1 MKNLRQDKFVQRIN
15 CLQLLPLIGILT
27 WSSWAQAATDCA
39 TVTEISPTECGALVA
54 LYKSTTGPNWYDNQT
69 NNWNVTNT
77 PCSWTGVTCDG
88 ISPPPQ
94 HVIGITRREKRLVGT
109 LPDLSALTSLQTL
122 DLVGYDGW
130 CWDCKNQLGGT
141 LPNLSALTSLKSLDL
156 SYNLFTGNIDPL
168 SLPTSLTSLYLEGNQ
183 LEGIISS
190 LPGSPS
196 LTNLT
201 SLYLQNNQ
209 LKGAIPDFSSF
220 ASLEYLDLSYNYYL
234 TGPLSASLF
243 PINSKLKSLTLYST
257 GLNQPLPDLSTL
269 TQLTSLN
276 LSSTRLTG
284 PVKAEFFPAISL
296 TSLDLSSNY
305 SLNQPLPDLSTLTK
319 LTTLNLAYSSLTG
332 PINPAL
338 FPLSLNS
345 LYLSSTQLS
354 GQIPNFSNLVN
365 LTNLDLSYNYQLTGP
380 IDGSLFPIPTGLQTG
395 LQTLSLYGTPLNQTL
410 PDLSIL
416 DNLANLGLS
425 STQLTGPIDPS
436 YLPTNLGSL
445 SLDNNQLN
453 SSLPDLSGLKSLG
466 YLNISNNQLSDA
478 INGSY
483 LPPNLVSLFL
493 DNNQLTGPFP
503 NLSGLTQL
511 SELSISS
518 NQLSDFINGSS
529 LRPSLNRLSLY
540 NNQLSGAFPNLGG
553 VTNLGYLDI
562 SNNQLS
568 GPIEASSLPP
578 NLGEFSLSNNQ
589 FNGVIPNLPSGLWR
603 LNLSWNHFTG
613 AIPNLPA
620 GIGALYLNN
629 NQLSG
634 EIPDSLTNLTGLCSQ
649 SPDIPC
655 WEYSDLGY
663 NHLKVPAST
672 QVTAFLEAPGNK
684 DPDWASTQ
692 TVFLLTCPNGGSL
705 GIQSAGYDPDTG
717 EFDFGTKIVN
727 STASLNINIVARDCG
742 TLQVDSIGFL
752 GTDASEFHYNADS
765 KSCSTG
771 DRYSA
776 CQFTVAFTPLTLGT
790 KEATLKFILTDP
802 SINKELIIQAKAIRA
817 GNAKIDVVPNS
828 YDFGEVNIGESSAIQ
843 EFKLENT
850 GNIDLKWD
858 FIGLTED
865 RANYF
870 FYPWNCAYK
879 NVLYPAKACDFGAQF
894 IPVIEGEK
902 KASILISSSDTPSK
916 KVTLRGTAKTPEECL
931 NENITIESKRNG
943 NWDNASTWSGDA
955 IPTPADNVRIKRGHT
970 ITALPYTAVKA
981 LCIENGGGL
990 KSSDNKGT
998 YLILHAENYLQNK
1011 GSIKGQDGVSETGYS
1026 CTGDYWSV
1034 IGKPECA
1041 QPGASVILS
1050 VGDGS
1055 KNLFRN
1061 EGVITAG
1068 NGGKG
1073 KQYGAY
1079 GGGVSVYG
1087 GSFINTATLK
1097 GSGGIII
1104 AGKGGDITDSQP
1116 GRAGKGGDLSL
1127 MAENYLHHHGEVQIA
1142 AGGGG
1147 NCNAASGQVG
1157 GNGGNLRLA
1166 APLLVKLGGGDF
1178 STGQGG
1184 INCSQN
1190 GLPGNVFIEPSVISL
1205 AGASTKIEGGNVTIF
1220 GGKDWVL
1227 DLSNVGATVIKA
1239 TGNITL
1245 AVGEGGIINL
1255 KNNRGFIL
1263 EAGGR
1268 VNLFSD
1274 NILLDDGVGLS
1285 DLIKAASIN
1294 EGPSK
1299 ILYDVSLIGSGKHTG
1314 EPGTTLP
1321 ISLTLVNGGPETDT
1335 YTLQLVDPKG
1345 WVSGQITSPLEVKAL
1360 DTHELS
1366 LEVALPNEP
1375 GEINTITITA
1385 ISQTDATV
1393 KAVAEIQVAV
1403 AQATIHAVTLT
1414 TETNQWFGEPGSTL
1428 SIPLTLTNKGN
1439 EIDTYTLKTSNSAN
1453 WALELLPASVP
1464 LDKSASANLN
1474 LNMTLPAEPGA
1485 KSVITITA
1493 TSQADP
1499 SVIEEM
1505 LLTVGTTSHDFS
1517 LTTTS
1522 PQVSGE
1528 PGAILPIELELTNNG
1543 SNADTYELK
1552 VTDNPANLTVNG
1564 LPTTPLP
1571 VEISETKKVVLE
1583 IILPTEPGATNTLA
1597 VTATSQ
1603 NDPNVTKVLPMT
1615 ITVAGKNTDNNS
1627 QPIEITPT
1635 PPPVTVPIVNQ
1646 EISTPAV
1653 AKADEPAVP
1662 PPPVVPSPEV
1672 TQTTV
1677 ISDISG
1683 LTSCPPTGEIDYLCR
1698 NHGHTLTNAALGTDA
1713 KVAGGQLAGVI
1724 ENKGI
1729 VSQVT
1734 IQPDTLLK
1742 GGRLTGYIVNEGT
1755 LADFTFV
1762 GAQVSGGTLAG
1773 IVTNDSRVGG
1783 TLINVHLAANTHI
1796 TGGNLQGEITGEAAA
1811 PALLEELTVKANSH
1825 LSQVKIGKNV
1835 QFEDQVTFGDGVQF
1849 VNPAED
1855 PRQVD
1860 LTATD
1865 SKHMTIS
1872 QNTEIITT
1880 CNTEL
1885 PQLGVIATNSQGKT
1899 VVTSAQIAGGAA
1911 ATSGTFQRELT
1922 VSLSK
1927 PVDIRATLCVDPKQ
1941 VGQLVGFIAYAAYT
1955 AADSPNRKSALYRLD
1970 ANNQV
1975 LPWDGNFASLL
1986 AFKED
1991 ILEPTQTVEIYQG
2004 KLVAPPGVIEIHFGY
2019 RLEDGTV
2026 TVSDKTIQIT
2036 ITN

>member
-1 MKNLRQDKFVQRIN
+1 MKNLRQDKFVRRIN
-15 CLQLLPLIGILT
+15 GLQLLPLIGILT
-27 WSSWAQAATDCA
+27 WSSWAQSVTACA

-54 LYKSTTGPNWYDNQT
+54 LYNSTNGPNWYDNQT

-77 PCSWTGVTCDG
+77 PCRWVEGVGENTAGWKGVSCSG
-88 ISPPPQ
+88 G
-94 HVIGITRREKRLVGT
+94 HVTGITRRNQRLAGK
-109 LPDLSALTSLQTL
+109 LPKKDPLIPGSADLTDLTSLETL
-122 DLVGYDGW
+122 DLGNDW
-130 CWDCKNQLGGT
+130 WWEWKNQLKGI
-141 LPNLSALTSLKSLDL
+141 LPNLSALTSLTTLNL
-156 SYNLFTGNIDPL
+156 SYNQFSGNINPTFLPASLTSLYLQSNQLEGAIPSLTSLTNLTTLDLGYNRLNGPASPSPFPMSLQTL
-168 SLPTSLTSLYLEGNQ
+168 SLYSTQLNQSLPDLGLNGLSSLTNLSLGYAQLNGTVLASHFPTSLTSL
-183 LEGIISS
+183 
-190 LPGSPS
+190 
-196 LTNLT
+196 
-201 SLYLQNNQ
+201 
-209 LKGAIPDFSSF
+209 
-220 ASLEYLDLSYNYYL
+220 DLSGN
-234 TGPLSASLF
+234 P
-243 PINSKLKSLTLYST
+243 
-257 GLNQPLPDLSTL
+257 LNQPLPDLRS
-269 TQLTSLN
+269 
-276 LSSTRLTG
+276 RL
-284 PVKAEFFPAISL
+284 I
-296 TSLDLSSNY
+296 N
-305 SLNQPLPDLSTLTK
+305 

-332 PINPAL
+332 SIDPAF
-338 FPLSLNS
+338 FPLSLQY

-354 GQIPNFSNLVN
+354 GQIPNFSNLDK
-365 LTNLDLSYNYQLTGP
+365 LISLDLSYNYQLLTGL
-380 IDGSLFPIPTGLQTG
+380 IDGSLFPLS
-395 LQTLSLYGTPLNQTL
+395 LQTLSLYGTPLNQTF
-410 PDLSIL
+410 PDLRIL
-416 DNLANLGLS
+416 GNLANLGLS

-436 YLPTNLGSL
+436 YLPASLVYL

-453 SSLPDLSGLKSLG
+453 GALPDLSGLKSLG
-466 YLNISNNQLSDA
+466 YLNISNNQLNDAINGSYLPTNLVSLFLDNNKFTSSFPNLSGLSNLSELGLSYNQLSDA

-483 LPPNLVSLFL
+483 LPA
-493 DNNQLTGPFP
+493 
-503 NLSGLTQL
+503 
-511 SELSISS
+511 
-518 NQLSDFINGSS
+518 
-529 LRPSLNRLSLY
+529 SLNRLSLY

-553 VTNLGYLDI
+553 LNNLWYLDI

-568 GPIEASSLPP
+568 GSIETSSLPS
-578 NLGEFSLSNNQ
+578 NLGELYLSNNQ
-589 FNGVIPNLPSGLWR
+589 LNGVIPNLPNRLWR

-613 AIPNLPA
+613 AIPNLPT
-620 GIGALYLNN
+620 GISLLYLNN

-634 EIPDSLTNLTGLCSQ
+634 EIPLSLTNLTGLCSQ
-649 SPDIPC
+649 SPDISC

-663 NHLKVPAST
+663 NHLKVPASN

-692 TVFLLTCPNGGSL
+692 TIFLLTCPNGGSF

-717 EFDFGTKIVN
+717 EFNFGTKVVN
-727 STASLNINIVARDCG
+727 STISLNINIVARDCG

-752 GTDASEFHYNADS
+752 GTDASEFHYDPNS
-765 KSCSTG
+765 KFCSTNG
-771 DRYSA
+771 DRYST
-776 CQFTVAFTPLTLGT
+776 CQFTVAFTPLLEGS
-790 KEATLKFILTDP
+790 KETSLKFILTDP
-802 SINKELIIQAKAIRA
+802 SINKELIIQAKAIKA

-843 EFKLENT
+843 EFRFENT
-850 GNIDLKWD
+850 GNIDLTWD

-879 NVLYPAKACDFGAQF
+879 NVLYPDRGCDFGAQF

-902 KASILISSSDTPSK
+902 KASILISSSNTPSK

-931 NENITIESKRNG
+931 DDNITIQSRRGGDWNDTSKTWTRLSG
-943 NWDNASTWSGDA
+943 NGDA
-955 IPTPADNVRIKRGHT
+955 IPTPTDNVRIKRGHS
-970 ITALPYTAVKA
+970 ITGVPYAAVKA
-981 LCIENGGGL
+981 LCVENMGSL
-990 KSSDNKGT
+990 KSPDNKGT

-1011 GSIKGQDGVSETGYS
+1011 GSIKGQDGASETGYS

-1041 QPGASVILS
+1041 QPGAGVILS
-1050 VGDGS
+1050 VGEGS

-1127 MAENYLHHHGEVQIA
+1127 MGEHYLHHYGEVQIA

-1147 NCNAASGQVG
+1147 NCNAGSGQVG

-1220 GGKDWVL
+1220 GGNDWVL

-1263 EAGGR
+1263 EAGGQ

-1274 NILLDDGVGLS
+1274 TILLDDGVGLS
-1285 DLIKAASIN
+1285 DLIKAASIH
-1294 EGPSK
+1294 EGASK

-1314 EPGTTLP
+1314 DPGTSLP
-1321 ISLTLVNGGPETDT
+1321 ISLSLVNGGPETDT
-1335 YTLQLVDPKG
+1335 YTLQVTDPKG
-1345 WVSGQITSPLEVKAL
+1345 WILGQLASPLEVKAL
-1360 DTHELS
+1360 DTQELS

-1375 GEINTITITA
+1375 GEINTITVTA
-1385 ISQTDATV
+1385 LSQTDAKV

-1403 AQATIHAVTLT
+1403 AQATIHAVALT
-1414 TETNQWFGEPGSTL
+1414 TETNQWFGEPGSVL

-1439 EIDTYTLKTSNSAN
+1439 EIDTYTLKTSHSAN

-1464 LDKSASANLN
+1464 LDKSESANLN

-1522 PQVSGE
+1522 PQLSAE

-1552 VTDNPANLTVNG
+1552 LTDNPANLTVNG

-1571 VEISETKKVVLE
+1571 VEISETKRIVLE
-1583 IILPTEPGATNTLA
+1583 ITLPTEPGAINTLA
-1597 VTATSQ
+1597 VIATSQ
-1603 NDPNVTKVLPMT
+1603 NDPNVTKVLSIT
-1615 ITVAGKNTDNNS
+1615 ITVAGKNTESDS
-1627 QPIEITPT
+1627 QSLEITPT
-1635 PPPVTVPIVNQ
+1635 PPPVTVSIVDK

-1653 AKADEPAVP
+1653 AKADEPVVPLPPAVP
-1662 PPPVVPSPEV
+1662 PPEV

-1683 LTSCPPTGEIDYLCR
+1683 LNSCPPTGEIDYLCR

-1734 IQPDTLLK
+1734 LQPDTRLT

-1773 IVTNDSRVGG
+1773 IITNDSRIGG
-1783 TLINVHLAANTHI
+1783 TFINVHLAANTRI
-1796 TGGNLQGEITGEAAA
+1796 TGGYVQGEITGEAAA
-1811 PALLEELTVKANSH
+1811 PALLEELTVKANSR

-1835 QFEDQVTFGDGVQF
+1835 QIEAAVTWGEGVQF

-1855 PRQVD
+1855 PRSVKIM
-1860 LTATD
+1860 ATD
-1865 SKHMTIS
+1865 SKPTTIS
-1872 QNTEIITT
+1872 QNTEVITT
-1880 CNTEL
+1880 CHTEL
-1885 PQLGVIATNSQGKT
+1885 PQLGAMATDSHGKIM
-1899 VVTSAQIAGGAA
+1899 VTSAQLAGGAA
-1911 ATSGTFQRELT
+1911 ATSGTFQQELT
-1922 VSLSK
+1922 VNSSE
-1927 PVDIRATLCVDPKQ
+1927 PVNIGATLCVAPQQ
-1941 VGQLVGFIAYAAYT
+1941 VGQLAGFIVYVAYT
-1955 AADSPNRKSALYRLD
+1955 AADSPNRQAALYRLD

-1975 LPWDGNFASLL
+1975 LPWDGNLTSLL
-1986 AFKED
+1986 AFKEN

-2004 KLVAPPGVIEIHFGY
+2004 KLVAPPGVIEIHVGY
-2019 RLEDGTV
+2019 RLDDGTV
-2026 TVSDKTIQIT
+2026 TLSDKTIKIT

>member
-27 WSSWAQAATDCA
+27 WSSLAQAVTNCA
-39 TVTEISPTECGALVA
+39 TVTEISPDECNALVT
-54 LYKSTTGPNWYDNQT
+54 LYNSTNGPNWVDNQT
-69 NNWNVTNT
+69 NNWNVTDT
-77 PCSWTGVTCDG
+77 PCSWVEGVGENPAGWEGVSCNGGHVTAITRQYQKLAG
-88 ISPPPQ
+88 KLPKKSPPT
-94 HVIGITRREKRLVGT
+94 VLA
-109 LPDLSALTSLQTL
+109 DLSDLTFLETL
-122 DLVGYDGW
+122 DLGNYPG
-130 CWDCKNQLGGT
+130 CWDYCNKLEGSIDT
-141 LPNLSALTSLKSLDL
+141 SSLPTSLKSLNL
-156 SYNLFTGNIDPL
+156 ST
-168 SLPTSLTSLYLEGNQ
+168 NQ
-183 LEGIISS
+183 LIGPIPSFSGFSS
-190 LPGSPS
+190 L
-196 LTNLT
+196 
-201 SLYLQNNQ
+201 
-209 LKGAIPDFSSF
+209 K
-220 ASLEYLDLSYNYYL
+220 YLDLSYNYELEGSIDATFFPLGIESIVLSDTGLNQSLPDGVTTNLSNLSNL
-234 TGPLSASLF
+234 TSLSLSSTGLSGTVLASHF
-243 PINSKLKSLTLYST
+243 PTSLTSLDLS
-257 GLNQPLPDLSTL
+257 GNPLNQPLPDLS
-269 TQLTSLN
+269 
-276 LSSTRLTG
+276 
-284 PVKAEFFPAISL
+284 SL
-296 TSLDLSSNY
+296 TNLIM
-305 SLNQPLPDLSTLTK
+305 
-319 LTTLNLAYSSLTG
+319 LNLAYSGLTG
-332 PINPAL
+332 SIDPAL

-345 LYLSSTQLS
+345 LYLYDNQQLT
-354 GQIPNFSNLVN
+354 GQIPNFSTLTQLQYLNLSGN
-365 LTNLDLSYNYQLTGP
+365 NQLTGP
-380 IDGSLFPIPTGLQTG
+380 IDVSLFPT
-395 LQTLSLYGTPLNQTL
+395 SLRELHLYSTPLNQPL
-410 PDLSIL
+410 PDLSTL
-416 DNLANLGLS
+416 NQLTYLGLG
-425 STQLTGPIDPS
+425 STNLTESINPA
-436 YLPTNLGSL
+436 YLPASLQSLNLYS
-445 SLDNNQLN
+445 NQLN
-453 SSLPDLSGLKSLG
+453 NSLPDLSGLTSLQS
-466 YLNISNNQLSDA
+466 LDISNNQLSDA

-483 LPPNLVSLFL
+483 LPTSLS
-493 DNNQLTGPFP
+493 T
-503 NLSGLTQL
+503 
-511 SELSISS
+511 
-518 NQLSDFINGSS
+518 
-529 LRPSLNRLSLY
+529 LY
-540 NNQLSGAFPNLGG
+540 LYDNQLSGAFPNLGG
-553 VTNLGYLDI
+553 LTNLWSLNI

-568 GPIEASSLPP
+568 GPIETSSLPP
-578 NLGEFSLSNNQ
+578 QLGELSLANNQ
-589 FNGVIPNLPSGLWR
+589 LNGVIPTLPSGLWR
-603 LNLSWNHFTG
+603 LDLSLNHFTG
-613 AIPNLPA
+613 VIPDLPT
-620 GIGALYLNN
+620 GISALYLNN

-634 EIPDSLTNLTGLCSQ
+634 EIPVSLTNLFGLCSQ
-649 SPDIPC
+649 SPETTC
-655 WEYSDLGY
+655 WLGYSDLGF
-663 NHLKVPAST
+663 NHLKVPASNP
-672 QVTAFLEAPGNK
+672 VTAFLEAPGNK

-692 TVFLLTCPNGGSL
+692 TVFLLTCPNGGSF

-717 EFDFGTKIVN
+717 EFNFGTKIVN
-727 STASLNINIVARDCG
+727 STISLDISIIARDCD

-752 GTDASEFHYNADS
+752 GTDASEFHYDPNS
-765 KSCSTG
+765 KFCTG
-771 DRYSA
+771 DQHYST

-790 KEATLKFILTDP
+790 KEASLKFILTDP
-802 SINKELIIQAKAIRA
+802 SINKELIIQANAIKA

-828 YDFGEVNIGESSAIQ
+828 HDFGEVNIGESSAIQ

-894 IPVIEGEK
+894 IPIVDGEK
-902 KASILISSSDTPSK
+902 RASILISSSDTPSK
-916 KVTLRGTAKTPEECL
+916 KITLRGTAKTPEECL
-931 NENITIESKRNG
+931 DSNITIESKR
-943 NWDNASTWSGDA
+943 SGDWNDTSKTWTRLSGSGEA
-955 IPTPADNVRIKRGHT
+955 IPTQEDNVRIKRGHA
-970 ITALPYTAVKA
+970 ITAVPYTAVKA
-981 LCIENGGGL
+981 LCIENSGSL
-990 KSSDNKGT
+990 RSPDNKGT

-1011 GSIKGQDGVSETGYS
+1011 GSIKGQDGASETGYS

-1041 QPGASVILS
+1041 QPGASIILS

-1116 GRAGKGGDLSL
+1116 GRAGKGGDLTL
-1127 MAENYLHHHGEVQIA
+1127 MGEHYLHHYGEVQIA

-1147 NCNAASGQVG
+1147 NCNAASNQVG

-1220 GGKDWVL
+1220 GGDDWVL
-1227 DLSNVGATVIKA
+1227 DLSNVGSTVIKA

-1245 AVGEGGIINL
+1245 AVGEGGVINL
-1255 KNNRGFIL
+1255 KNNHGFIL

-1294 EGPSK
+1294 EGPSR
-1299 ILYDVSLIGSGKHTG
+1299 ILYDVSLSGSGKYTG
-1314 EPGTTLP
+1314 EPGTILP
-1321 ISLTLVNGGPETDT
+1321 VSLTLVNGGPETDT
-1335 YTLQLVDPKG
+1335 YTLQLTDPKG
-1345 WVSGQITSPLEVKAL
+1345 WVLGQLASPLEVKAL

-1375 GEINTITITA
+1375 GEIDTITITA
-1385 ISQTDATV
+1385 ISQADPTV
-1393 KAVAEIQVAV
+1393 KAVAEIQAAV
-1403 AQATIHAVTLT
+1403 AQATIHAVALT

-1453 WALELLPASVP
+1453 WALELLPTSVS
-1464 LDKSASANLN
+1464 LNKLESAHLNLN
-1474 LNMTLPAEPGA
+1474 LTLPAESGA
-1485 KSVITITA
+1485 KSVMTITA
-1493 TSQADP
+1493 TSQVDP

-1505 LLTVGTTSHDFS
+1505 LLTVGTTSHDFAF
-1517 LTTTS
+1517 TTTS
-1522 PQVSGE
+1522 SQLSGE
-1528 PGAILPIELELTNNG
+1528 PGAILPLELELTNNG

-1552 VTDNPANLTVNG
+1552 VTDNPANLIVNG
-1564 LPTTPLP
+1564 LPTMPLP
-1571 VEISETKKVVLE
+1571 VKISETKKVALE
-1583 IILPTEPGATNTLA
+1583 IALSTESGATNTLA

-1603 NDPNVTKVLPMT
+1603 NDPNMTKVLPIT
-1615 ITVAGKNTDNNS
+1615 ITVAGKNTESDS
-1627 QPIEITPT
+1627 QPIEIMPT
-1635 PPPVTVPIVNQ
+1635 SPPVTVPIVDQ
-1646 EISTPAV
+1646 EISTPTV
-1653 AKADEPAVP
+1653 AKADEPVVPPFPAVP
-1662 PPPVVPSPEV
+1662 PPEV

-1677 ISDISG
+1677 ISNISG
-1683 LTSCPPTGEIDYLCR
+1683 LTSCPPTGEIDYLCK
-1698 NHGHTLTNAALGTDA
+1698 NNGHTLTNAALGTDA

-1724 ENKGI
+1724 NNQGI

-1734 IQPDTLLK
+1734 LQPDTLLT
-1742 GGRLTGYIVNEGT
+1742 GGRLTGYIVNKGT

-1762 GAQVSGGTLAG
+1762 GAQVDGGTLAG
-1773 IVTNDSRVGG
+1773 IVTNNSQVGG
-1783 TLINVHLAANTHI
+1783 TFINVHLAADTHI
-1796 TGGNLQGEITGEAAA
+1796 TGGYVQGEIVGEATA

-1825 LSQVKIGKNV
+1825 LSHVKIGKNV

-1849 VNPAED
+1849 VNFAED

-1865 SKHMTIS
+1865 SKHATMS
-1872 QNTEIITT
+1872 QNTEVITT

-1885 PQLGVIATNSQGKT
+1885 PQLGAIATDSQGKI
-1899 VVTSAQIAGGAA
+1899 VATSAQLAGGAA
-1911 ATSGTFQRELT
+1911 ATSETFQQELT
-1922 VSLSK
+1922 VNSSE
-1927 PVDIRATLCVDPKQ
+1927 PVKIRATICVDPKQ
-1941 VGQLVGFIAYAAYT
+1941 VGQLAGFIVYVAYT
-1955 AADSPNRKSALYRLD
+1955 SADSPNRKPALYRLD

-1975 LPWDGNFASLL
+1975 LPWDGNFTSLL

-1991 ILEPTQTVEIYQG
+1991 ILEPIQTVEIYQG
-2004 KLVAPPGVIEIHFGY
+2004 KLAAPAGIIEIHLGY

-2026 TVSDKTIQIT
+2026 TVSDKVIKIA

>member
-1 MKNLRQDKFVQRIN
+1 MKNLRQDKFVQRIRW
-15 CLQLLPLIGILT
+15 LQLLPLIGILT

-39 TVTEISPTECGALVA
+39 TVTEISSAECSALVA
-54 LYKSTTGPNWYDNQT
+54 LYNSTNGPNWVDT
-69 NNWNVTNT
+69 PANNWNVTNT
-77 PCSWTGVTCDG
+77 PCSWMGVTCDG
-88 ISPPPQ
+88 ISPLPQ
-94 HVIGITRREKRLVGT
+94 HVTDITRREKRLVGT

-130 CWDCKNQLGGT
+130 CWDCKNQLEGT
-141 LPNLSALTSLKSLDL
+141 LPNLSALTSLTTLNL
-156 SYNLFTGNIDPL
+156 SYNYFTGNIDL
-168 SLPTSLTSLYLEGNQ
+168 SFLPASLTSLDLQGNQ
-183 LEGIISS
+183 LEGVISS
-190 LPGSPS
+190 LPSSPS

-201 SLYLQNNQ
+201 ALYLQNNQ
-209 LKGAIPDFSSF
+209 LKGTIPSFSAF
-220 ASLEYLDLSYNYYL
+220 TSLENLDLSYNSFL

-269 TQLTSLN
+269 TQLTYLN
-276 LSSTRLTG
+276 LSSTQLIG

-296 TSLDLSSNY
+296 ISLDLSSNF
-305 SLNQPLPDLSTLTK
+305 LNQPLPDLSTLTK
-319 LTTLNLAYSSLTG
+319 LTTLNLAYSSLSG

-338 FPLSLNS
+338 FPLNLQY
-345 LYLSSTQLS
+345 LYLFGNQLT
-354 GQIPNFSNLVN
+354 GQIPNFSI
-365 LTNLDLSYNYQLTGP
+365 LTNLQYLGLSDNNQLTGP
-380 IDGSLFPIPTGLQTG
+380 IDVSLFPTGLRE
-395 LQTLSLYGTPLNQTL
+395 LHLYSTQLNQPLPNLSTL
-410 PDLSIL
+410 NQLT
-416 DNLANLGLS
+416 NLGLS

-436 YLPTNLGSL
+436 YLPASL
-445 SLDNNQLN
+445 V
-453 SSLPDLSGLKSLG
+453 
-466 YLNISNNQLSDA
+466 YL
-478 INGSY
+478 Y
-483 LPPNLVSLFL
+483 L

-503 NLSGLTQL
+503 DLNKLKQL
-511 SELSISS
+511 SELGLSS

-529 LRPSLNRLSLY
+529 LQPSLNRLSLY

-553 VTNLGYLDI
+553 LTNLGYLDI

-568 GPIEASSLPP
+568 GPIETSSLPL
-578 NLGEFSLSNNQ
+578 NLGELSLSNNQ
-589 FNGVIPNLPSGLWR
+589 LNGVIPNLPSGLWR
-603 LNLSWNHFTG
+603 LDLSWNHFTG

-620 GIGALYLNN
+620 GIGVLYLNN

-634 EIPDSLTNLTGLCSQ
+634 EIPASLTNLTGLCSQ
-649 SPDIPC
+649 SPDISC
-655 WEYSDLGY
+655 WLGYSDLGY

-692 TVFLLTCPNGGSL
+692 TIFLLTCPNGGSF
-705 GIQSAGYDPDTG
+705 GIQSAGFDPDTE

-752 GTDASEFHYNADS
+752 GTDASEFHYDPNS
-765 KSCSTG
+765 KSCSNNG

-776 CQFTVAFTPLTLGT
+776 CQFAVAFTPLTLGT
-790 KEATLKFILTDP
+790 KEAALKFILTDP
-802 SINKELIIQAKAIRA
+802 SINKELTIQAKAIRA

-828 YDFGEVNIGESSAIQ
+828 YDFGEINIGESSAIQ

-865 RANYF
+865 RTNYF
-870 FYPWNCAYK
+870 FYSWNCAYK
-879 NVLYPAKACDFGAQF
+879 NVLYPNKACDFGAQF

-931 NENITIESKRNG
+931 DSNITIESAR
-943 NWDNASTWSGDA
+943 SGDWNDTSKTWKRLSGNGEA
-955 IPTPADNVRIKRGHT
+955 IPTQEDNVRIKRGHS
-970 ITALPYTAVKA
+970 ITGVPYTAVKA
-981 LCIENGGGL
+981 LCIENTGSL

-1011 GSIKGQDGVSETGYS
+1011 GTIKGQDGASETGYS

-1073 KQYGAY
+1073 KQYSAY

-1087 GSFINTATLK
+1087 GSFINTATLR

-1127 MAENYLHHHGEVQIA
+1127 MAEHYLHHHGEVQIA

-1147 NCNAASGQVG
+1147 NCNTASGQVG

-1245 AVGEGGIINL
+1245 AVGEGGVINL

-1274 NILLDDGVGLS
+1274 TILLDDGVGLNN
-1285 DLIKAASIN
+1285 LIKAASIN

-1299 ILYDVSLIGSGKHTG
+1299 ILYDVSFVGSGKHTG

-1335 YTLQLVDPKG
+1335 YTLQVTDPKG
-1345 WVSGQITSPLEVKAL
+1345 WVLGQITSPLEVKAL
-1360 DTHELS
+1360 DTQELS

-1375 GEINTITITA
+1375 GEINTITVTA
-1385 ISQTDATV
+1385 ISQADATV
-1393 KAVAEIQVAV
+1393 KAVAEIQVAI
-1403 AQATIHAVTLT
+1403 AQATIHAVAVT
-1414 TETNQWFGEPGSTL
+1414 TETNQWFGEPGSAL

-1464 LDKSASANLN
+1464 LDKSESANLN

-1522 PQVSGE
+1522 PQLSAE

-1552 VTDNPANLTVNG
+1552 LTDNPANLTVNG

-1571 VEISETKKVVLE
+1571 VEISETKRIVLE
-1583 IILPTEPGATNTLA
+1583 ITLPTEPGATSTLA

-1603 NDPNVTKVLPMT
+1603 NDPNVTKVLPIAIM
-1615 ITVAGKNTDNNS
+1615 VAGKNTESDS
-1627 QPIEITPT
+1627 QPLEITPT
-1635 PPPVTVPIVNQ
+1635 PPPVTVPIVDQ

-1653 AKADEPAVP
+1653 AKADEPVVP
-1662 PPPVVPSPEV
+1662 PPPAVPPPEV

-1683 LTSCPPTGEIDYLCR
+1683 LNSCPPTGEIDYLCR

-1734 IQPDTLLK
+1734 VQPDTRLT

-1762 GAQVSGGTLAG
+1762 GAQVNGGTLAG
-1773 IVTNDSRVGG
+1773 IITNDSRIGG
-1783 TLINVHLAANTHI
+1783 TFIDVHLAANTHL
-1796 TGGNLQGEITGEAAA
+1796 TGGHIQGEITGEAAA
-1811 PALLEELTVKANSH
+1811 PALLEELTIKANSH

-1849 VNPAED
+1849 VNPAKD
-1855 PRQVD
+1855 PRPVD

-1865 SKHMTIS
+1865 SKHTTMS
-1872 QNTEIITT
+1872 QNTEVITI

-1885 PQLGVIATNSQGKT
+1885 PKFGAIATDSQGKT
-1899 VVTSAQIAGGAA
+1899 VATRAQLAGGAA
-1911 ATSGTFQRELT
+1911 ATSETFQRELT
-1922 VSLSK
+1922 VNSSE
-1927 PVDIRATLCVDPKQ
+1927 PVNIRATLCVDPKQ
-1941 VGQLVGFIAYAAYT
+1941 VGQLAGFIVYVAYM
-1955 AADSPNRKSALYRLD
+1955 AADSPNHQSALYRLD

-1986 AFKED
+1986 AFKEA

-2019 RLEDGTV
+2019 RLEEGTV